1 METVPYASAVGSLI
15 YAQTCTCP
23 NISFAVRMLGRF
35 QSNPG
40 FDHWIAAKKVM
51 RYLQGTKNLM
61 LTYKHSDQF
70 EIVAYSDSDFMGC
83 VDSMKSTSG
92 YVFILVGGVISWKS
106 VKQTITAFSIM
117 KAEFVACHEATS

>member
-1 METVPYASAVGSLI
+1 
-15 YAQTCTCP
+15 
-23 NISFAVRMLGRF
+23 
-35 QSNPG
+35 
-40 FDHWIAAKKVM
+40 
-51 RYLQGTKNLM
+51 
-61 LTYKHSDQF
+61 
-70 EIVAYSDSDFMGC
+70 MGC